1 MAEEYDIIEEKQ
13 NYLRKNIID
22 QGYDPA
28 TFEEYLLKLKGEEG
42 LDIEN
47 WSKNDLI
54 KVVQD
59 FKNQER
65 NVNLKEKNK
74 NLDDDNNQA
83 SNCKFKENNH
93 NRKEDNENEEKFNE
107 KNKNEIGSDYIECQ
121 VSESTD
127 ISLENDIEI
136 IISNPLLVDG
146 GFFSKSYIT
155 YLVQVK
161 PFNFEV
167 RRRFSDFTWLHDIIH
182 KLYIN
187 CAIPPIICSN
197 YHLDIKEYNRV
208 EKRINLIKRFM
219 TRLINHPLI
228 RNSQILYDFI
238 SIKKEKLFENKRS
251 TYDNLLPPSKAEEIK
266 TNNGLL
272 NISISEGKEKYA
284 ENIEA
289 FSKNFESLLKK
300 INTEYK
306 ILNTQKES
314 IILKMKDIIIL
325 WDELY
330 KFGTKY
336 YEPEVK
342 LSTYDSLCAFLG
354 DWIELEKNQIKLT
367 NIKIRE
373 NFRYIKNEY
382 KSLLGNKKIVDTL
395 KYQYYKSYKNLI
407 DKKEK
412 YFHSYD
418 IEYWGLSKED
428 MKNKEYLIKDKKLA
442 MTKMFPEE
450 TKKLMIIRKCME
462 AI

>member
-1 MAEEYDIIEEKQ
+1 MAEENDIIEEKQ
-13 NYLRKNIID
+13 NYLRKNILD
-22 QGYDPA
+22 QGYDEA
-28 TFEEYLLKLKGEEG
+28 IFIEYLLKLKGEEG
-42 LDIEN
+42 LDIKN

-59 FKNQER
+59 FKNHEK

-74 NLDDDNNQA
+74 NLFNNNNQS
-83 SNCKFKENNH
+83 SNCKIKENNH
-93 NRKEDNENEEKFNE
+93 NRKEDNENEDKFNE
-107 KNKNEIGSDYIECQ
+107 KNKNEISSDYIECRA
-121 VSESTD
+121 SESTD
-127 ISLENDIEI
+127 ISLKNDIEI

-146 GFFSKSYIT
+146 GFFTKSYIT

-167 RRRFSDFTWLHDIIH
+167 RRRFSDFIWLHDIIH

-187 CAIPPIICSN
+187 CVIPPIICSN
-197 YHLDIKEYNRV
+197 YHLNIKEYNRL

-238 SIKKEKLFENKRS
+238 SIKEEKLFENKRS
-251 TYDNLLPPSKAEEIK
+251 TYDKLLPPSKAEEIK
-266 TNNGLL
+266 TNNGHL
-272 NISISEGKEKYA
+272 NISISENKEKYA

-306 ILNTQKES
+306 ILNTHKES
-314 IILKMKDIIIL
+314 IILKMEDIINL

-330 KFGTKY
+330 KKGTKY
-336 YEPEVK
+336 FEPEIK
-342 LSTYDSLCAFLG
+342 LRIYDSLNAFMEDLM
-354 DWIELEKNQIKLT
+354 ELEKNQIKLT

-382 KSLLGNKKIVDTL
+382 KSLLEYKKIVDTL
-395 KYQYYKSYKNLI
+395 KYQYYKSYENLI
-407 DKKEK
+407 DKKKK
-412 YFHSYD
+412 YFQSYD
-418 IEYWGLSKED
+418 IEYWGV
-428 MKNKEYLIKDKKLA
+428 
-442 MTKMFPEE
+442 
-450 TKKLMIIRKCME
+450 
-462 AI
+462 